1 MATTMRTEMQSLQRI
16 LNEQHRVSRGIVHA
30 FSEFLLL
37 LLRASSFVTFGSYP
51 AFAKVLHSN
60 AAAGNESGAL
70 QSEIQGARQ
79 RQHVMTPQCLGDVL
93 RLSSLGVSETAD
105 YG

>member
-1 MATTMRTEMQSLQRI
+1 IREKYTVATTMRTEMQSLQRI
-16 LNEQHRVSRGIVHA
+16 LNEQHR
-30 FSEFLLL
+30 
-37 LLRASSFVTFGSYP
+37 
-51 AFAKVLHSN
+51 VLHSN